1 MGCNQSSGSIRIEE
15 TKDVSKEP
23 KTDLN
28 SNNQV
33 GSEGMAENKDE
44 EKTLERFRGNLMSQL
59 QSIGDRKFDILY
71 NKTTERM

>member
-15 TKDVSKEP
+15 TKGVSKEP

>member
-15 TKDVSKEP
+15 TKGVSKEP

-59 QSIGDRKFDILY
+59 QSIGDRKFDIL
-71 NKTTERM
+71 

>member
-59 QSIGDRKFDILY
+59 QSIGDRKFDIL
-71 NKTTERM
+71 